1 MNTLAAFRS
10 LLPRRRVLAA
20 AGLMVLAGLPG
31 LAQAQADKW
40 PQRTVRL
47 VVPFPAGGDR
57 KSVV

>member
-31 LAQAQADKW
+31 LAQAQADK
-40 PQRTVRL
+40 
-47 VVPFPAGGDR
+47 
-57 KSVV
+57 